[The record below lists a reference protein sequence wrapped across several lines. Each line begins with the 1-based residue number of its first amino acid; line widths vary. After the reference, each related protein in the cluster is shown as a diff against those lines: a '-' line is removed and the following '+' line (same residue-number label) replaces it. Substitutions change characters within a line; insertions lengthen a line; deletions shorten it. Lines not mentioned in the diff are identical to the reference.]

1 MNRRHNPR
9 RRVHQSQRGATL
21 IEVLVS
27 IVIISFGLLG
37 YAGLLLSSHK
47 KNNEAN
53 YRTMVAIMASD
64 VLESM
69 RANRAEALQG
79 AYNVAVGSAP
89 TAGGLAGA
97 DLQRWKTLLAGNLPA
112 GDGSVTVDLQ
122 GNATVR
128 IEWDGAGTGT
138 ATAFTVQSAL

>member
-1 MNRRHNPR
+1 M
-9 RRVHQSQRGATL
+9 

-47 KNNEAN
+47 KNNDAN

-69 RANRAEALQG
+69 RANRTEALQG

-89 TAGGLAGA
+89 TGGTLAGA

-128 IEWDGAGTGT
+128 IEWDGMGAGTV
-138 ATAFTVQSAL
+138 TAFTVQSAL